1 MQVSNNIVTFVLSNL
16 KQEIMK
22 TMKTSLVKI
31 VSYMKIVH
39 ESDLDVDAIDYKV
52 NIRPSNVD
60 LELIDSYTDE
70 GSVANVLVTK
80 DMEE

>member
-22 TMKTSLVKI
+22 TSLVKI
-31 VSYMKIVH
+31 VSYMKITH
-39 ESDLDVDAIDYKV
+39 EDDLDVDAIDYNV

>member
-1 MQVSNNIVTFVLSNL
+1 
-16 KQEIMK
+16 
-22 TMKTSLVKI
+22 MKTSLVKI
-31 VSYMKIVH
+31 VSYMKITH
-39 ESDLDVDAIDYKV
+39 EADLDVDAIDYNV

>member
-1 MQVSNNIVTFVLSNL
+1 
-16 KQEIMK
+16 
-22 TMKTSLVKI
+22 MKTSLVKI
-31 VSYMKIVH
+31 VSYMKITH
-39 ESDLDVDAIDYKV
+39 EDDLNVDAIDYNV
-52 NIRPSNVD
+52 NIKPSNVD

>member
-22 TMKTSLVKI
+22 TSLVKI
-31 VSYMKIVH
+31 VSYMKITH
-39 ESDLDVDAIDYKV
+39 EDDLDVDAIDYNV
-52 NIRPSNVD
+52 NIKPSNVD

>member
-1 MQVSNNIVTFVLSNL
+1 
-16 KQEIMK
+16 MK